1 MRLRRRRLAPRGQ
14 EAVLAARQQ
23 RPAGPDRRRR
33 LLGALGGGAPRPLPR
48 RRLPLRVRRELL
60 GGRPALVLQ
69 GLGALG
75 RERRIAPL
83 LDVPDARLRGGLRHQ
98 PPARRAH
105 APRGRHP
112 RRRDPVLRLHELL
125 GVQPLRAARR
135 DHRRRA
141 DPVHSPGRERAEP
154 AAPAPDHGDPPADP
168 LHRLRGVRD
177 PVRVL
182 RGGAVDPPARR
193 RLDPEHPPV
202 DADRLVLPRQRHP
215 PRRPL
220 GLRGAR
226 LGRLLGLGPG
236 RERRAHALAHR
247 HRLPPLGDD
256 PGTEGDAE
264 DLERGAGDRDLPPL
278 RLRHLPDPERD
289 RLLGARLRVLRVRL
303 AFPRLHHLCR
313 HPLGGAPDHPDQGPP
328 HRERTRSGRLAR
340 VGLPLQ
346 QPAAARRLLRGA
358 LGDALPGSL
367 GKRCRASR
375 SASERPSSTG

>member
-1 MRLRRRRLAPRGQ
+1 MRLRRRRLAPRGP
-14 EAVLAARQQ
+14 EAVLATREQ
-23 RPAGPDRRRR
+23 RPPGPDRRRG
-33 LLGALGGGAPRPLPR
+33 LLGALGGRAPRPLPR

-83 LDVPDARLRGGLRHQ
+83 LDLPDARLRGGLRHQ

-112 RRRDPVLRLHELL
+112 RRGDPVLRLHELL
-125 GVQPLRAARR
+125 GVQPVRAARR

-141 DPVHSPGRERAEP
+141 HPLHPPRRERAEP

-193 RLDPEHPPV
+193 RLDPEHPPL
-202 DADRLVLPRQRHP
+202 DAHRLVLPRQRHP
-215 PRRPL
+215 ARRPL

-264 DLERGAGDRDLPPL
+264 DLERGARDRDLPAL
-278 RLRHLPDPERD
+278 RLRDLPHPERD
-289 RLLGARLRVLRVRL
+289 RLLGARLRVVGVRL
-303 AFPRLHHLCR
+303 ALPGLHHLCR

-328 HRERTRSGRLAR
+328 HRERTRSGRLPR

-358 LGDALPGSL
+358 LGNALPRPLRG
-367 GKRCRASR
+367 GAGRADQR
-375 SASERPSSTG
+375 RARPSSTG